1 VSARLASTVGHVA
14 LALEPTSVDHTG
26 GSATVLYLAESE
38 CKKKADSL
46 VETESE
52 GRVLGRYSIGRTLLE
67 GRGQRYTT
75 GTKPQEN
82 LHFMSAKSLS
92 MNVDLDAVFYLT

>member
-1 VSARLASTVGHVA
+1 
-14 LALEPTSVDHTG
+14 
-26 GSATVLYLAESE
+26 LAESE
-38 CKKKADSL
+38 SRKKADSL
-46 VETESE
+46 VETGWE
-52 GRVLGRYSIGRTLLE
+52 GHVLGRYSIGRTLLE
-67 GRGQRYTT
+67 GRDQRYTT